1 MVRFFQTASGRQ
13 ANEMESGQHRI
24 YDIEEQVEDA
34 QTAAGM
40 INYILRQALLCRAS
54 DIHLEPRTEYLLVK
68 FRCDGQL
75 REEQRVKGVMQQLI
89 LNRIKVMAEMD
100 ITENDCRRMDI

>member
-1 MVRFFQTASGRQ
+1 
-13 ANEMESGQHRI
+13 MESGQHRI

-54 DIHLEPRTEYLLVK
+54 DIHLEGNMHCFLFFFFDKLTAIRHACSSVFHYS
-68 FRCDGQL
+68 
-75 REEQRVKGVMQQLI
+75 
-89 LNRIKVMAEMD
+89 
-100 ITENDCRRMDI
+100 

>member
-54 DIHLEPRTEYLLVK
+54 DIHLEPRTEYL
-68 FRCDGQL
+68 
-75 REEQRVKGVMQQLI
+75 
-89 LNRIKVMAEMD
+89 
-100 ITENDCRRMDI
+100 